1 VAIRAAVFDC
11 FGVLIMAGH
20 SLLYLDYPELKDE
33 IRNLQQQ
40 SDSGKITRQQFDDA
54 TAKYTGLSPEE
65 VEEKYWSINKF
76 NQPMLDWIHD
86 LKQSGQLKT
95 GMLSNINRDWMDV
108 SLPVF
113 EQEKLFD
120 AMVLSADVG
129 LMKPDPAI
137 FKMMADELS
146 LMPNECV
153 MIDDVASNIDG
164 AKLAGMQGIIYVSPE
179 QTQAELNHLLE
190 LNNA

>member
-1 VAIRAAVFDC
+1 VAINAVVFDC
-11 FGVLIMAGH
+11 FGVLVMAGH
-20 SLLYLDYPELKDE
+20 SLLYLDYPELKTK
-33 IRNLQQQ
+33 ISNLQQQ
-40 SDSGKITRQQFDDA
+40 SDSGKITRQQFDDT
-54 TAKYTGLSPEE
+54 TAKYTGLSPAD

-76 NQPMLDWIHD
+76 NQPMLDWVHD
-86 LKQSGQLKT
+86 LKQSGQFKT
-95 GMLSNINRDWMDV
+95 GLLTNINRDWMDV

-113 EQEKLFD
+113 ERERLFD

-137 FKMMADELS
+137 FKMMADRLGLAPS
-146 LMPNECV
+146 ECV

-179 QTQAELNHLLE
+179 QTMAELNRLLE